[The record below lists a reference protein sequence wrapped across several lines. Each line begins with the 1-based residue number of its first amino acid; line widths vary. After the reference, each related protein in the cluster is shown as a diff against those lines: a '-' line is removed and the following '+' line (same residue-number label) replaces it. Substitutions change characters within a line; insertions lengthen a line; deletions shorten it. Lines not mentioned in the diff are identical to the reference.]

1 MGVFTWVSAVSF
13 QCPIESAENWNSLV
27 HYLFFQFF
35 FREKKFNKQKKKIII
50 SFVFD
55 CMLNNREGPDVIE
68 LALVPFP
75 I

>member
-27 HYLFFQFF
+27 HYLFFNFF
-35 FREKKFNKQKKKIII
+35 LEKKYNKQKKI